1 LNAEKGMKRMNRRSL
16 LSTAA
21 GLIVGVSIL
30 GGYSAPAF
38 ADTLEDIKKRGKL
51 LVALDLGSPPFGM
64 YDASM
69 QPTGS
74 DVESA
79 KLLAADLGFP
89 LEIVQVTSPN
99 RVPFLLTSKAD
110 LVMASFSIN
119 EERKKVIDF
128 STPYGVIQVLIAAP
142 KKIEIK
148 DLKSLSGMRIGTTR
162 GSTNDKEATDQAQ
175 GAEIVRY
182 EDDATLNTALI
193 SGQVNV
199 MASSAQAMA
208 VVNAR
213 RTNDPLEV
221 KLVLKTNPYAIGIR
235 KNDDAL
241 RQVLNDWVA
250 KNLAN
255 GKLNAIYTK
264 YNGVSLP
271 SEMPK

>member
-1 LNAEKGMKRMNRRSL
+1 MENMNRRHFLAGTAGFAIGLSL
-16 LSTAA
+16 LG
-21 GLIVGVSIL
+21 GL
-30 GGYSAPAF
+30 SAPAF
-38 ADTLEDIKKRGKL
+38 ADTLDEIKKRGKL

-64 YDASM
+64 NDANM

-79 KLLAADLGFP
+79 KLLASDLGLP

-99 RVPFLLTSKAD
+99 RVPFLLTGKAD

-128 STPYGVIQVLIAAP
+128 SVPYGVIQIVIAAP
-142 KKIEIK
+142 KATQIK
-148 DLKSLSGMRIGTTR
+148 DIKGLAGMRLGTTR
-162 GSTNDKEATDQAQ
+162 GTTNDKEATDQAQ
-175 GAEIVRY
+175 GAEMVRY
-182 EDDATLNTALI
+182 DDDATLITALI

-199 MASSAQAMA
+199 MASSPQTMA
-208 VVNAR
+208 AVNAR

-221 KLVLKTNPYAIGIR
+221 KLVLRTNPYAIGIR

-241 RQVLNDWVA
+241 RLVLNEGVA
-250 KNLAN
+250 KNLYY
-255 GKLNAIYTK
+255 GKHNEIYTK

-271 SEMPK
+271 AEMPK

>member
-1 LNAEKGMKRMNRRSL
+1 MIRRHFL
-16 LSTAA
+16 AGAA
-21 GLIVGVSIL
+21 GLVVAMGLLTHSSV
-30 GGYSAPAF
+30 PAR
-38 ADTLEDIKKRGKL
+38 ADTLDDIKKRGKII
-51 LVALDLGSPPFGM
+51 VALDLGSPPFGM
-64 YDASM
+64 FDAKM

-79 KLLAADLGFP
+79 KLLATDLGLP

-99 RVPFLLTSKAD
+99 RVPFLLTGKAD

-128 STPYGVIQVLIAAP
+128 SVPYGVIQVVIAAP

-148 DLKSLSGMRIGTTR
+148 DIASLAGMRLGTTR
-162 GSTNDKEATDQAQ
+162 GSTNDKEATDQAK

-193 SGQVNV
+193 SGQVKV
-199 MASSAQAMA
+199 MASSAQVMA
-208 VVNAR
+208 TANER
-213 RTNDPLEV
+213 LKSDPLEV

-235 KNDDAL
+235 KSDDAL
-241 RQVLNDWVA
+241 RQVLNDWVE

-255 GKLNAIYTK
+255 GKLRAIYAK
-264 YNGVSLP
+264 YNGVELP
-271 SEMPK
+271 AEMPK